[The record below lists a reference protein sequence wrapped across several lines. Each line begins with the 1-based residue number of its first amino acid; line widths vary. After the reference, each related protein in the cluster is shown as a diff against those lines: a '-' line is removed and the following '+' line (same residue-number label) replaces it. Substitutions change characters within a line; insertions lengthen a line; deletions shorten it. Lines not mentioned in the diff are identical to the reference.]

1 MPPLRL
7 LEFPTDIVEHISS
20 HVPASDLSAWRLTC
34 HEVGE
39 AAAPFGL
46 RDLQLH
52 QHRVASVSR
61 CIARFPASALYIRR
75 LYLEYYC
82 DEDTPSVRL
91 LLERAKNVKHLIFH
105 GQCSISIGVVHAFP
119 YLQDLELTSTPFEEL
134 IDLFHTP
141 VRTLLRLAVNWNH
154 GPVAAPQLVSLLQQ
168 GAPSLQ
174 ILDAPLDMR
183 EPLGPISVLP
193 GIHTISLHRSI
204 GINAMNLLSAF
215 PGMRSLAVH
224 NPRERYTPAIQPLCV
239 MESPRLD
246 VLAGDIEGLL
256 WLHPY
261 YMRATL
267 LEVNFNPERPSA
279 LSQILA
285 RVRPEMLHLTPW
297 SFDSR
302 RLRALP
308 KVQMPSVVVL
318 QLALQCT
325 CGAADNSS
333 SVLDTFRWVR
343 LGSLF
348 AVSVLTTPLSET
360 RPCSICSAHAG
371 PSLLSIEHQLLWSSH
386 REVSDI
392 VLSPIPRACSCASG
406 HRQALIIGSH
416 HAGGQA
422 EERRDMQQPGLSPH
436 HHFGICSR
444 ANEFCRRRRSRSN
457 TGMSFH
463 EGAPAAKRRYVVS
476 E

>member
-7 LEFPTDIVEHISS
+7 LEFPTDIIEHISS
-20 HVPASDLSAWRLTC
+20 HVPESDLSAWRLTC
-34 HEVGE
+34 REVGE
-39 AAAPFGL
+39 AAAPFRL
-46 RDLQLH
+46 RDLDLH
-52 QHRVASVSR
+52 QHRVANVSR
-61 CIARFPASALYIRR
+61 YIARFPASALYIRR

-91 LLERAKNVKHLIFH
+91 LLERAKNVKCLIFH
-105 GQCSISIGVVHAFP
+105 YQCPMSIEVVHTFP
-119 YLQDLELTSTPFEEL
+119 YLQDLELTSTPFKDL
-134 IDLFHTP
+134 INLFRTP
-141 VRTLLRLAVNWNH
+141 VLTLLRLAVSWNH
-154 GPVAAPQLVSLLQQ
+154 GPVAASQLASLLQK

-193 GIHTISLHRSI
+193 GIHNISLHRSF
-204 GINAMNLLSAF
+204 GINAMNLFSIF
-215 PGMRSLAVH
+215 PGMHSLAIH
-224 NPRERYTPAIQPLCV
+224 NPWEHYTPRTHPVCV

-246 VLAGDIEGLL
+246 VLAGDIEGLS

-267 LEVNFNPERPSA
+267 LEINDSPGRPSA
-279 LSQILA
+279 LSHILA
-285 RVRPEMLHLTPW
+285 GVRPEMLHLTPW

-308 KVQMPSVVVL
+308 KLEMPSVVVL

-325 CGAADNSS
+325 CGAADNYT
-333 SVLDTFRWVR
+333 SVLDTFHWVR

-371 PSLLSIEHQLLWSSH
+371 PSLPSIEHSVLWSSH
-386 REVSDI
+386 GEVSDI
-392 VLSPIPRACSCASG
+392 VLSPIPRACPCASG
-406 HRQALIIGSH
+406 RRQALITGSH

-422 EERRDMQQPGLSPH
+422 EERRDMQQPDLSPH
-436 HHFGICSR
+436 HHFGIRSR
-444 ANEFCRRRRSRSN
+444 ANRFCGR
-457 TGMSFH
+457 
-463 EGAPAAKRRYVVS
+463 
-476 E
+476 